1 MAITI
6 FNEYDKRTIK
16 YEKVNAFSIM
26 GNLLV
31 IVSNNG
37 DLTYYNAFEWKV
49 VTAQWVDMLAD

>member
-1 MAITI
+1 MTITI

-31 IVSNNG
+31 IVAYNG
-37 DLTYYNAFEWKV
+37 ELSYYNAFEWKV
-49 VTAQWVDMLAD
+49 VTAQWVDITHD

>member
-6 FNEYDKRTIK
+6 FNEYNKRTMK
-16 YEKVNAFSIM
+16 FENVNAFSIM
-26 GNLLV
+26 GNYLV
-31 IVSNNG
+31 IVSNNT

>member
-1 MAITI
+1 MTITI